1 MTQTRGAADRL
12 RRLGD
17 ELVAIHDRLRGD
29 LRQVRQQI
37 EDGTAPAHSGSSLS
51 VHCLAFCSALTRHH
65 TGEDA
70 GAFPQIADQFPELA
84 PVITKLEQDHAMMS
98 GLIADLERV
107 VSALADDPS
116 LQERTRLLSHLDGL
130 TAICDSHFAF
140 EERSIREALNELQGE
155 HLPEDLFGQL

>member
-29 LRQVRQQI
+29 LRQVRQQV
-37 EDGTAPAHSGSSLS
+37 EDGTAPTHSGSSLS
-51 VHCLAFCSALTRHH
+51 AHCLAFCSALTEHH

-70 GAFPQIADQFPELA
+70 GAFPKLAAQFPELA
-84 PVITKLEQDHAMMS
+84 PVITKLEQDHGMMS

-116 LQERTRLLSHLDGL
+116 LQERARLLSHLDGL

-140 EERSIREALNELQGE
+140 EERSIREALNELQGD
-155 HLPEDLFGQL
+155 HQPEDLFGQL